1 MITIDIFTEYI
12 KQNKIT
18 FILYICFVFLSYGME
33 SIVLPRLSANLF
45 DHLKN
50 HRSSIEFNKAI
61 YSFIYIAITWIII
74 QTAMSMTG
82 HIEAIVY
89 PDIWVVLRNYILKNI
104 LYRYENDYQDLEL
117 GKIITE
123 LNVIPG
129 NFADFISIF
138 VEYILPRMIV
148 LMMILVYFF
157 YINWKIG
164 IAYTIGLVFVIALYK
179 FKLWDCVELSN
190 ERHHYFLEINENVQD
205 KFSNLAT
212 IYSSGQIDNEIRENN
227 RLNNKFG
234 QIYNSQMKCTNNLK
248 TYSYIANTVIFILI
262 NSYTLYLYK
271 KGELSSTSVVSIF
284 ITILYL
290 MNYLVRLAANVPSFI
305 LKLGVLEKTDD
316 FLHKLIDDRLK
327 EEVKKGE
334 IQQHALLNPSET
346 QSKITKGEVV
356 FKDISFGY
364 KPGQMILQG
373 INLHIYPN
381 TKTCL
386 IGTSG
391 SGKSTLLKLLMKFHE
406 VSSGT
411 IYLDGVDISDMDTNT
426 LRKNISYVN
435 QNTKLFNKSIYENIQ
450 YSNPKLTHA
459 QIDQKVQELGIGKI
473 FQNIN
478 QDFTTSVGIQGGKLS
493 GGQRQTV
500 IILRE
505 LLTPSKI
512 LILDEPTSAID
523 EENKKQIYQLI
534 DKIGHEKTV
543 IVITHDMSNLDMY
556 DNVYKMQN
564 KKLVPYSNYQESN
577 YE

>member
-1 MITIDIFTEYI
+1 
-12 KQNKIT
+12 
-18 FILYICFVFLSYGME
+18 ME

-45 DHLKN
+45 EHLKN
-50 HRSSIEFNKAI
+50 PRSNIEFNQAI
-61 YSFIYIAITWIII
+61 YSFIYIAITWMII

-82 HIEAIVY
+82 YIEAVVY
-89 PDIWVVLRNYILKNI
+89 PDIWVILRNYILKNI

-138 VEYILPRMIV
+138 VEYILPRIIV
-148 LMMILVYFF
+148 LLMIMVYFF

-164 IAYTIGLVFVIALYK
+164 AVYTLGLVLVFFLYK
-179 FKLWDCVELSN
+179 LKLWDCVELSN
-190 ERHHYFLEINENVQD
+190 DRHNYFLEINENVQD

-212 IYSSGQIDNEIRENN
+212 IYSSGQMDLEIKENN
-227 RLNNKFG
+227 RLNSKFG
-234 QIYNSQMKCTNNLK
+234 KIYNSQMKCTNNLK
-248 TYSYIANTVIFILI
+248 TYSYIANTLIFILI

-271 KGELSSTSVVSIF
+271 KGELSANSVVAIF

-316 FLHKLIDDRLK
+316 FLHKLIDDRVK
-327 EEVKKGE
+327 EENKKGE
-334 IQQHALLNPSET
+334 VQQQASMTSSET
-346 QSKITKGEVV
+346 QSRITKGEVV
-356 FKDISFGY
+356 FKDVSFGY
-364 KPGQMILQG
+364 KSEQMILQG
-373 INLHIYPN
+373 VNLHIYPN

-406 VSSGT
+406 VTKGT
-411 IYLDGVDISDMDTNT
+411 IYIDGVDISDMDTNT

-435 QNTKLFNKSIYENIQ
+435 QNTKLFNKSIYENVQ
-450 YSNPKLTHA
+450 YSNPNLTHA
-459 QIDQKVQELGIGKI
+459 QIDQKVQELGIGSVFKN
-473 FQNIN
+473 FD
-478 QDFTTSVGIQGGKLS
+478 QDFKKSVGIQGGKLS
-493 GGQRQTV
+493 GGQRQV
-500 IILRE
+500 IIILRE

-523 EENKKQIYQLI
+523 EENKKQIYELI
-534 DKIGHEKTV
+534 NKIGHEKTV
-543 IVITHDMSNLDMY
+543 IVITHDMSNIDMY
-556 DNVYKMQN
+556 DHVYKMQN
-564 KKLVPYSNYQESN
+564 KKLVIYSDYKESN
-577 YE
+577 Y

>member
-1 MITIDIFTEYI
+1 MIALDIFWQYI
-12 KQNKIT
+12 KQNKFT
-18 FILYICFVFLSYGME
+18 FVLYICFVFLSYGME

-45 DHLKN
+45 EHLKN
-50 HRSSIEFNKAI
+50 HRSSVEFNKAI
-61 YSFIYIAITWIII
+61 YSFIYIAVTWIII

-82 HIEAIVY
+82 YIEAIVY
-89 PDIWVVLRNYILKNI
+89 PDIWVILRNYILKNI

-138 VEYILPRMIV
+138 VEYILPRIIV
-148 LMMILVYFF
+148 LLMIMVYFF

-164 IAYTIGLVFVIALYK
+164 IAYLCGLVIVGCLYK

-190 ERHHYFLEINENVQD
+190 ERHKYFLEINENVQD

-212 IYSSGQIDNEIRENN
+212 IYSSGQIDTEIRENN
-227 RLNNKFG
+227 RLNDKFG
-234 QIYNSQMKCTNNLK
+234 KIYNSQMKCTNNLK
-248 TYSYIANTVIFILI
+248 TYSYIANTFIFVFI

-271 KGELSSTSVVSIF
+271 KGELSSTSVVAIF

-316 FLHKLIDDRLK
+316 FLYKLIDGKLK
-327 EEVKKGE
+327 QNKTETGDVSSLTA
-334 IQQHALLNPSET
+334 HET
-346 QSKITKGEVV
+346 QMKITRGEVV
-356 FKDISFGY
+356 FKDVSFGY
-364 KPGQMILQG
+364 KPDQMILKDV
-373 INLHIYPN
+373 NLHIYPN

-406 VSSGT
+406 VSKGT
-411 IYLDGVDISDMDTNT
+411 IYVDGVDIAEMDTNT

-435 QNTKLFNKSIYENIQ
+435 QNTKLFNKTIYENIQ
-450 YSNPKLTHA
+450 YSNPNLTHA

-478 QDFTTSVGIQGGKLS
+478 QDFHTSVGIQGGKLS
-493 GGQRQTV
+493 GGQRQTI

-543 IVITHDMSNLDMY
+543 IVITHDMGHLDIY
-556 DNVYKMQN
+556 DHVYQLKN
-564 KKLVPYSNYQESN
+564 HKIVPYSNYQESN

>member
-1 MITIDIFTEYI
+1 MITIDIFLEYI
-12 KQNKIT
+12 KQNKLT

-45 DHLKN
+45 EHLKN
-50 HRSSIEFNKAI
+50 HRSNIEFHKAI
-61 YSFIYIAITWIII
+61 YAFIYIAITWMII

-89 PDIWVVLRNYILKNI
+89 PDIWVILRNYILKNI

-138 VEYILPRMIV
+138 VEYILPRIIV
-148 LMMILVYFF
+148 LLMIMCYFF
-157 YINWKIG
+157 YIHWKIG
-164 IAYTIGLVFVIALYK
+164 LAYTFGLVIVFFLYK

-190 ERHHYFLEINENVQD
+190 DRHNYFLEINENVQD

-212 IYSSGQIDNEIRENN
+212 IYSSGQIDSEIRENN
-227 RLNNKFG
+227 RLNDKFG
-234 QIYNSQMKCTNNLK
+234 KIYNSQMKCTNNLK
-248 TYSYIANTVIFILI
+248 TYSYIANTFIFIMI
-262 NSYTLYLYK
+262 NSYTLYLFK
-271 KGELSSTSVVSIF
+271 KGELDATSVVAIF

-316 FLHKLIDDRLK
+316 FLYKLIDGKYKKEVSTSK
-327 EEVKKGE
+327 EEKSS
-334 IQQHALLNPSET
+334 LSPSET
-346 QSKITKGEVV
+346 QQKITRGEVV
-356 FKDISFGY
+356 FKDVSFGY
-364 KPGQMILQG
+364 KPDQMILKDV
-373 INLHIYPN
+373 NLHIYPN
-381 TKTCL
+381 TKTCF

-406 VSSGT
+406 VSKGT
-411 IYLDGVDISDMDTNT
+411 IYVDGVDIADMDSNT

-435 QNTKLFNKSIYENIQ
+435 QNTKLFNKTIYENIQ
-450 YSNPKLTHA
+450 YSNPNLTHA

-478 QDFTTSVGIQGGKLS
+478 QDFNTSVGIQGGKLS
-493 GGQRQTV
+493 GGQRQTI

-543 IVITHDMSNLDMY
+543 IVITHDMGHLDIY
-556 DNVYKMQN
+556 DHVYQLKN
-564 KKLVPYSNYQESN
+564 HKIVPYSNYQESN

>member
-12 KQNKIT
+12 KKNKIT

-33 SIVLPRLSANLF
+33 SIILPRLSANLF
-45 DHLKN
+45 EHLQN
-50 HRSSIEFNKAI
+50 PRSGIEFNKAI
-61 YSFIYIAITWIII
+61 YSFVYIAITWMII

-82 HIEAIVY
+82 YIEAIVY
-89 PDIWVVLRNYILKNI
+89 PDIWVILRNYILKNI

-138 VEYILPRMIV
+138 VEYILPRIIV
-148 LMMILVYFF
+148 LLMIMVYFF
-157 YINWKIG
+157 CINWKIG
-164 IAYTIGLVFVIALYK
+164 IVYSLGLVLVFCLYK

-190 ERHHYFLEINENVQD
+190 DRHNYFLEINENVQD

-212 IYSSGQIDNEIRENN
+212 IYSSGQIDLEIKENN
-227 RLNNKFG
+227 RLNDKFG
-234 QIYNSQMKCTNNLK
+234 KIYNSQMKCTNNLK
-248 TYSYIANTVIFILI
+248 TYSYIANTFIFVLI

-271 KGELSSTSVVSIF
+271 KGELAANSVVAIF

-316 FLHKLIDDRLK
+316 FLHKLVDDRLK
-327 EEVKKGE
+327 EEKKKGE
-334 IQQHALLNPSET
+334 IQQNSSMSPSDT
-346 QSKITKGEVV
+346 QSRITKGEVV
-356 FKDISFGY
+356 FKDVSFGY
-364 KPGQMILQG
+364 KSGQMILKG
-373 INLHIYPN
+373 VNVHIYPN

-406 VSSGT
+406 VTSGT

-450 YSNPKLTHA
+450 YSNPNLTHA
-459 QIDQKVQELGIGKI
+459 QIDQKVQELGIGNI
-473 FQNIN
+473 FKNIN
-478 QDFTTSVGIQGGKLS
+478 HNFNTSVGIQGGKLS
-493 GGQRQTV
+493 GGQRQV
-500 IILRE
+500 IIILRE

-523 EENKKQIYQLI
+523 DENKKQIYELI
-534 DKIGHEKTV
+534 NKIGHEKTV
-543 IVITHDMSNLDMY
+543 IVITHDMSNIDMY
-556 DNVYKMQN
+556 DHVYKMEN
-564 KKLVPYSNYQESN
+564 KKLVPYSDYKESN

>member
-45 DHLKN
+45 EHLKN
-50 HRSSIEFNKAI
+50 PRSNIEFNKAI
-61 YSFIYIAITWIII
+61 YSFVYIAITWMII

-82 HIEAIVY
+82 YIEAVVY
-89 PDIWVVLRNYILKNI
+89 PDIWVILRNYILKNI

-138 VEYILPRMIV
+138 VEYILPRIIV
-148 LMMILVYFF
+148 LLMIMVYFF

-164 IAYTIGLVFVIALYK
+164 AAYTLGLVLVFFLYK
-179 FKLWDCVELSN
+179 FKLWNCVELSN
-190 ERHHYFLEINENVQD
+190 DRHNYFLEINENVQD

-212 IYSSGQIDNEIRENN
+212 IFSSGQIDLEIKENN
-227 RLNNKFG
+227 RLNTKFG
-234 QIYNSQMKCTNNLK
+234 QIYNSQMKCTNHLK
-248 TYSYIANTVIFILI
+248 TYSYIANTLIFVFI
-262 NSYTLYLYK
+262 NSFTLYLYK
-271 KGELSSTSVVSIF
+271 KGELTSTSVVAIF

-316 FLHKLIDDRLK
+316 FLHKLVDDRVK
-327 EEVKKGE
+327 EEKKKGD
-334 IQQHALLNPSET
+334 IQQHALMSASET
-346 QSKITKGEVV
+346 QSRITKGEVV
-356 FKDISFGY
+356 FKDVSFGY
-364 KPGQMILQG
+364 KKNEMILDG
-373 INLHIYPN
+373 VNLHIYPN
-381 TKTCL
+381 TKTCI

-406 VSSGT
+406 VSKGT
-411 IYLDGVDISDMDTNT
+411 IYIDGVDISDMDTNT

-450 YSNPKLTHA
+450 YSNPNLTHA
-459 QIDQKVQELGIGKI
+459 QIDQKVQELGIESIFKNIGK
-473 FQNIN
+473 
-478 QDFTTSVGIQGGKLS
+478 DFNASVGIQGGKLS
-493 GGQRQTV
+493 GGQRQV
-500 IILRE
+500 IIILRE

-543 IVITHDMSNLDMY
+543 IVITHDMSNLGMY
-556 DNVYKMQN
+556 DHVYKMQN